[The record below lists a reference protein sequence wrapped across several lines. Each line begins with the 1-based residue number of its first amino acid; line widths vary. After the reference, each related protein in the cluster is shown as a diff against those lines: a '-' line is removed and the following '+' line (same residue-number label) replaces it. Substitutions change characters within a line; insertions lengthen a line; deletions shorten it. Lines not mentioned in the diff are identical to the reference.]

1 MSYFTILC
9 ITACVQF
16 QCYIVDIL
24 MMKPKL
30 KDLYKLRIS
39 DWYGL
44 GLELGLDYHELDVI
58 KKNNPLDFNV
68 QLREMFKMWLD
79 HSEHPSWN
87 EVVQSLEKSKE
98 SSLALE
104 LSWKLS
110 MYFSQSRLYIFNK
123 GVVKYGFNLDSYVHM

>member
-1 MSYFTILC
+1 
-9 ITACVQF
+9 
-16 QCYIVDIL
+16 

-87 EVVQSLEKSKE
+87 EVIQSLEKSKE

-110 MYFSQSRLYIFNK
+110 RYFSQSRLFTLNK
-123 GVVKYGFNLDSYVHM
+123 GVVKYDFNLGSHVIIMEM

>member
-1 MSYFTILC
+1 
-9 ITACVQF
+9 
-16 QCYIVDIL
+16 

-110 MYFSQSRLYIFNK
+110 RYFSQSRLFIFNK
-123 GVVKYGFNLDSYVHM
+123 GVVKYDFNLDSYVHI